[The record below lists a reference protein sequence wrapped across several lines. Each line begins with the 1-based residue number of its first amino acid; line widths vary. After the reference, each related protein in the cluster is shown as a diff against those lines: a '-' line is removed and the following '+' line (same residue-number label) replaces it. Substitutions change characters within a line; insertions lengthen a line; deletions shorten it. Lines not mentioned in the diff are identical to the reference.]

1 MEDRRTNSRRRTFL
15 GAQVRHPGGL
25 LLNECIVRDLSKTG
39 ARLSFSRPI
48 ELPGSF
54 EIEIT
59 KTGERHWAQVVWS
72 ARGGCGVQFEPE
84 GARSR
89 DLDWSSHSGVQSI
102 LEAACRKVAST
113 LGVDPAVVS
122 LRLEVADP
130 EDAPVQ

>member
-1 MEDRRTNSRRRTFL
+1 M
-15 GAQVRHPGGL
+15 

-72 ARGGCGVQFEPE
+72 GGGGCGVQFEPE
-84 GARSR
+84 RPLSHN
-89 DLDWSSHSGVQSI
+89 LDWSNHATVKSI
-102 LEAACRKVAST
+102 LDATCRKVAST
-113 LGVDPAVVS
+113 LGVDPDAIS

-130 EDAPVQ
+130 ESTPIQ